1 MISQIMKLCSFSR
14 NSYYVWKRE
23 GRPIIQL
30 LEKYFSDEELEEFLQ
45 NGSIATLDSF
55 NNNKTV
61 TNIEVLNEV
70 SNLVRKQLERK
81 ITSLDSIGT
90 KTVSNIIEDY
100 FKQSNENI
108 DTKDFSLFYKNISDI
123 QHYYAQDIA
132 EIEIKRIRKNF
143 KFTEKNKEVFEAEI
157 SKKKEYRINIITN
170 FFNNLNESELFLLL
184 SSYKDLLKDNE
195 YFGVSFYL

>member
-100 FKQSNENI
+100 FKRSNENI

-157 SKKKEYRINIITN
+157 SKKKEYRIDIITN

-184 SSYKDLLKDNE
+184 SGYKDLLRDNE
-195 YFGVSFYL
+195 YLGVSFYL

>member
-1 MISQIMKLCSFSR
+1 MKLCSFSR

-100 FKQSNENI
+100 FKRSNENI

-157 SKKKEYRINIITN
+157 SKKKEYRIDIITN
-170 FFNNLNESELFLLL
+170 FFNSLNESELFLLL
-184 SSYKDLLKDNE
+184 SGYKDLLRDNE
-195 YFGVSFYL
+195 YLGVSFYL

>member
-23 GRPIIQL
+23 GRPIIQF
-30 LEKYFSDEELEEFLQ
+30 LEKYFSDDELEEFLQ
-45 NGSIATLDSF
+45 KGSIAKLDSF
-55 NNNKTV
+55 NNNKTI

-90 KTVSNIIEDY
+90 KTVSNIIKDY

-108 DTKDFSLFYKNISDI
+108 DIKDFNLYYKNISDI
-123 QHYYAQDIA
+123 QNYYAQDIA
-132 EIEIKRIRKNF
+132 DIEIKWLKKGIQLSS
-143 KFTEKNKEVFEAEI
+143 KNKEAFEVEI
-157 SKKKEYRINIITN
+157 SKKKEYRIDIITN
-170 FFNNLNESELFLLL
+170 FFNSLNESELFLLL
-184 SSYKDLLKDNE
+184 REYKNLLKDNE
-195 YFGVSFYL
+195 YLGISFYL

>member
-100 FKQSNENI
+100 FKRSNENI

-157 SKKKEYRINIITN
+157 SKKKEYRIDIITN
-170 FFNNLNESELFLLL
+170 FFNSLNESELFLLL
-184 SSYKDLLKDNE
+184 SGYKDLLKDNE